1 MELFKHIE
9 PTAFAT
15 VILPLA
21 MPKPLT
27 FHIPDELIERVKF
40 GIRVEVQMGKG
51 RDLYSAVVIGVSSEK
66 PEYPTKPILQIID
79 DELLSVAV
87 SNPTFFAVFPS
98 VTKGFV
104 YCKSSVQSEATLRI
118 INMAGIVM
126 ETIPSFTNG
135 QLIDISSMPSGEYF
149 VLLQTPNALFEQ
161 RIILIK

>member
-66 PEYPTKPILQIID
+66 PDYPTKPISQIID
-79 DELLSVAV
+79 DEPIISTLQLDFWQWMARYYGCTLGEVMNAALPTNMKLS
-87 SNPTFFAVFPS
+87 
-98 VTKGFV
+98 
-104 YCKSSVQSEATLRI
+104 SET
-118 INMAGIVM
+118 
-126 ETIPSFTNG
+126 
-135 QLIDISSMPSGEYF
+135 
-149 VLLQTPNALFEQ
+149 
-161 RIILIK
+161 RIILNAEHDQNFTELDNRSEERRVGKEC